1 MEWTREIDA
10 YCERLDPGYW
20 AEPVNAV
27 TNAAFLLA
35 AAIMWRRSGGQGLA
49 GLLCGILALIGI
61 GSFLFHTHAQAW
73 AAMADVVPILAYILV
88 YIFAINRDVWRLR
101 ALSAGGLTILFLPYA
116 AATVP
121 LFQLLPGLGDSAAY
135 APVPLLILIYAFL
148 LRRRFPGTA
157 CGLAAGAGIL
167 ILSITFRS
175 LDGPLCAA
183 LPLGTHFLWHIL
195 NALMLGWMIEVY
207 HRHLAAQKA

>member
-1 MEWTREIDA
+1 MEWTRGIDA

-35 AAIMWRRSGGQGLA
+35 AAIMWRRTGGQGLA
-49 GLLCGILALIGI
+49 GLLCGILALTGI
-61 GSFLFHTHAQAW
+61 GSFLFHTFAQAW
-73 AAMADVVPILAYILV
+73 AALADVLPILAYILV

-101 ALSAGGLTILFLPYA
+101 PWPAAGLATLFLPYA
-116 AATVP
+116 VAAVP
-121 LFQLLPGLGDSAAY
+121 LFQRVPGLGSSAAY
-135 APVPLLILIYAFL
+135 APVPLLILIYAVL
-148 LRRRFPGTA
+148 LRRRFPQTA
-157 CGLAAGAGIL
+157 RGLAAGACIL

-175 LDGPLCAA
+175 LDLPLCGV
-183 LPLGTHFLWHIL
+183 LPSGTHFLWHCL

-207 HRHLAAQKA
+207 RRHPAG